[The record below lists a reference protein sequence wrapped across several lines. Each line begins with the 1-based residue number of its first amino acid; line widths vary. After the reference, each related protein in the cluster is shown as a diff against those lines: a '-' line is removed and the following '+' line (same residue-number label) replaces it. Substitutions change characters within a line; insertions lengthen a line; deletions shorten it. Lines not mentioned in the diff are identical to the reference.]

1 VTRDDLAVVSRMFA
15 CWGDQ
20 DLEGIL
26 ECVDPELEWRTAAD
40 HRVYRGHDGVREF
53 FRRRQSDTERLE
65 VPLQR
70 VAEVGPGRILAVGRL
85 RVMRPG
91 RGLAD
96 SPGVW
101 IFHVRG
107 GRITHIHA
115 YASERDAM
123 EALPARRSVSASV

>member
-1 VTRDDLAVVSRMFA
+1 MFA

-20 DLEGIL
+20 DLEGLL
-26 ECVDPELEWRTAAD
+26 ECVDPALEWRTAAD
-40 HRVYRGHDGVREF
+40 RRLYRGHDGVRDF
-53 FRRRQSDTERLE
+53 FRRWQVDGEQLE

-70 VAEVGPGRILAVGRL
+70 TVEVAPGRVLAVGRL
-85 RVMRPG
+85 RLLRSG

-101 IFHVRG
+101 LFYVNG

-115 YASERDAM
+115 YASER
-123 EALPARRSVSASV
+123 EALEAVPARSAVSTRA

>member
-1 VTRDDLAVVSRMFA
+1 MFA

-20 DLEGIL
+20 DLEGLL
-26 ECVDPELEWRTAAD
+26 ECVDPALEWRTAAD
-40 HRVYRGHDGVREF
+40 RRLYRGHDGARDF
-53 FRRRQSDTERLE
+53 FRRWQANGEKLE

-70 VAEVGPGRILAVGRL
+70 MVEVAPGRVLAVGRL
-85 RVMRPG
+85 RLLRPG

-101 IFHVRG
+101 LFHITG

-115 YASERDAM
+115 YPSEREAM
-123 EALPARRSVSASV
+123 EAVPARDSASARA